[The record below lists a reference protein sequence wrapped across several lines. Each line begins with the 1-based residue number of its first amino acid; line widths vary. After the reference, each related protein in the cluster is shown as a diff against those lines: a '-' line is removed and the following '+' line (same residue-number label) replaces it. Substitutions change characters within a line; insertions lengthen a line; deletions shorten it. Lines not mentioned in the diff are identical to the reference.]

1 MEEYLQNLSVC
12 VAEHP
17 PDIHSDG
24 GDTILDALFWAY
36 CESAGAD
43 NENVQLGYDTLQQQ
57 LQLLPAQDMN
67 TIINIVNDFCWE
79 HDQPGFISGFK
90 MDIAP
95 GAGTLP
101 ITQTARCF
109 AISGIVACCFNTYP
123 CEISYIMV

>member
-36 CESAGAD
+36 CESAGAN
-43 NENVQLGYDTLQQQ
+43 NENVQQGYDTLQQQ
-57 LQLLPAQDMN
+57 LQWLPAQDMN

-79 HDQPGFISGFK
+79 HDQQGFISGFK

-95 GAGTLP
+95 GTGTFP
-101 ITQTARCF
+101 I
-109 AISGIVACCFNTYP
+109 I
-123 CEISYIMV
+123 